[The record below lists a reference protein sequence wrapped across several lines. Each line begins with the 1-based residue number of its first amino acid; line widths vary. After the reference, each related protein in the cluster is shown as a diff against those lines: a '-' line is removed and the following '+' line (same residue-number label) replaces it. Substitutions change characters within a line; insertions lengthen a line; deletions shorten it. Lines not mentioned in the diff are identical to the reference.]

1 MSADGKWNV
10 TVNSPMGAQQSDL
23 DIKTS
28 GGTFTA
34 TMSGRMGTQEISG
47 KVEGDTLTWSTSITQ
62 PMPLTLEFTVK
73 VAGDDMTGSVKAGAF
88 GSSPLTGKRV

>member
-10 TVNSPMGAQQSDL
+10 TVNSPMGAQQSEL
-23 DIKTS
+23 TLKTA
-28 GGTFTA
+28 GGTFTG
-34 TMSGRMGTQEISG
+34 TMAGRMGTQEISG

-73 VAGDDMTGSVKAGAF
+73 IAGDDMTGSVKAGAF
-88 GSSPLTGKRV
+88 GSSPLTGKRA